1 MADSSVEE
9 FHKNKEK
16 QSKEP
21 EKGPGAVGLITT
33 LIVLGALGYGGTK
46 LYSAIREKQIAA
58 EKKRQDEADARWAAW
73 EAEQQ
78 KIRDEKRQQIKNAN
92 RETLRKLVD
101 SCKDQ
106 LMDIRSKSPFAS
118 SYPYYSPTEL
128 EKFAG
133 MGTALNM
140 PLGGFPSAALDN
152 YEFDATAWNLD
163 RIGNKEYPITT
174 ISFVVEGA
182 EDGFSVRQY
191 AAVFSCELDGLTAK
205 TPERTKVYYLD

>member
-1 MADSSVEE
+1 MTDSSVEE
-9 FHKNKEK
+9 FLKNKER

-21 EKGPGAVGLITT
+21 EKGPGAVAIITT

-46 LYSAIREKQIAA
+46 LYGAIRERQIAA
-58 EKKRQDEADARWAAW
+58 EKKRQDEIAAYWAAQ
-73 EAEQQ
+73 EAKQQ
-78 KIRDEKRQQIKNAN
+78 KIADEKRQQIKNAD

-106 LMDIRSKSPFAS
+106 LMDIRSKSAFAS
-118 SYPYYSPTEL
+118 NFPYYSPTEL

-140 PLGGFPSAALDN
+140 PLGGYPSAALDN
-152 YEFDATAWNLD
+152 YDFDATAWNLD
-163 RIGNKEYPITT
+163 RISNKEYPITT

-191 AAVFSCELDGLTAK
+191 AAVFSCELDGLKATE
-205 TPERTKVYYLD
+205 PERTQIYYLD